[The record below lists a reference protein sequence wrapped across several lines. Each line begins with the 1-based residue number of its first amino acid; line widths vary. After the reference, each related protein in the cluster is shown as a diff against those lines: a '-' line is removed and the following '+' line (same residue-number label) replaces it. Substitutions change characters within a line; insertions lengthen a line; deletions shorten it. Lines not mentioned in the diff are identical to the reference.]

1 MMWLVISDTHD
12 NMHKMKEIEKIIER
26 ENITAVFH
34 CGDFVA
40 PFVLPYIIKEGI
52 EFYGVFGNNDGEKLL
67 LSERAQK
74 RILPG
79 PREINLEGYKVL
91 IMHEPY
97 ALKAAEES
105 GLYDFVFF
113 GHTHEIVNRRNDN
126 GTIVVNPGE
135 GSGWL
140 TGRATVALIDPTDKE
155 VNIMEI

>member
-1 MMWLVISDTHD
+1 MWLVVSDTHD

-40 PFVLPYIIKEGI
+40 PFILPYIIKENI

-67 LSERAQK
+67 LSERSNG

-79 PREINLEGYKVL
+79 PRIIEVESKKIMM
-91 IMHEPY
+91 MHEPF
-97 ALKAAEES
+97 ALEAAEKS
-105 GLYDFVFF
+105 GLYDFIFF
-113 GHTHEIVNRRNDN
+113 GHTHEIVHRVT
-126 GTIVVNPGE
+126 GKSVIVNPGE
-135 GSGWL
+135 ASGWL
-140 TGRATVALIDPTDKE
+140 TGRATVALVDPKDGE